1 MDENPDDL
9 PGRTTGDY
17 IHTTAKAALSA
28 VPFVGGPAAEL
39 FALVLAPPLEKRRD
53 AWLEQLYDSLKR
65 LEKQVEG
72 FRISDL
78 SQNEAFISATIQ
90 ATQIALRTHQQQKR
104 EALRNSVL
112 NVFRDKS
119 LDEEKQTFFFSL
131 IDLFTVTHLEL
142 LRLFADPARFPV
154 QRRTELRE
162 HRAMTDPIVLD
173 LNSRGLLE
181 DPRPYAARMR
191 ESQEG
196 LVTANWTLSSLGREF
211 LSFVSDRS

>member
-9 PGRTTGDY
+9 PRRTTGDY

-53 AWLEQLYDSLKR
+53 AWLQQLYDALKR
-65 LEKQVEG
+65 LEQQVEG
-72 FRISDL
+72 FKISDL
-78 SQNEAFISATIQ
+78 SHNEAFISATIQ

-112 NVFRDKS
+112 NVIRDKS

-131 IDLFTVTHLEL
+131 IDLLTVTRLEL
-142 LRLFADPARFPV
+142 LRLFADPARFPS

-162 HRAMTDPIVLD
+162 RRAMTDPILLD
-173 LNSRGLLE
+173 LNSRGFLD

-196 LVTANWTLSSLGREF
+196 LVTAGWTLSPLGREF
-211 LSFVSDRS
+211 LSFVTERS